1 MVRQVAMATVP
12 THLAAYQIVSLIGTG
27 TYGKVYKV
35 VINDPSSG
43 AGNNGHQEPR
53 KRQNPE
59 WYVLKQVP
67 LQGLSP
73 SEQRETVK
81 ESELMNTIGDHE
93 NLVVHFASFIEH
105 DCLNIVMEYCAGGDL
120 ST

>member
-1 MVRQVAMATVP
+1 MVHEVMAANVP
-12 THLAAYQIVSLIGTG
+12 TRLAGYQVISLIGTG

-35 VINDPSSG
+35 VIKDQQDPMQQQ
-43 AGNNGHQEPR
+43 HEP
-53 KRQNPE
+53 KKNQDPQ

-93 NLVVHFASFIEH
+93 NLVAHYASFIEH
-105 DCLNIVMEYCAGGDL
+105 ECLNIVMEYCAGGDL